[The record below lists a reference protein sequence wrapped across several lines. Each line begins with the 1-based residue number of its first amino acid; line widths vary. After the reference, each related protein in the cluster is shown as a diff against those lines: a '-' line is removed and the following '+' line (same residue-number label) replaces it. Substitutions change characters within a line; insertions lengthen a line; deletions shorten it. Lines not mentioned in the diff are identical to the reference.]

1 MKTKHLAILDE
12 LHVKLEQLKETI
24 KDASLLAE
32 AAVKLIDT
40 VIVEVNELFMEY
52 EFPTIEDE
60 IHFFKIARPQFLS
73 LLFFYNCVYKFEAS
87 KPEFGKR
94 EIKKYLL
101 EHRLIV
107 KCYSVENKEFYKYHK
122 SGNTCFDQIYFVR
135 SKHDIKKCV
144 NSFLFI
150 IDDRFCTN
158 HCYLSAKILANKLFS
173 DYLENCFLELKNSP
187 TIVLGA
193 KSKTTKANW
202 TGSKVAL
209 IELTYALHE
218 DCVVNNGNI
227 EVKEIIACLET
238 AFNISLAYHNATF
251 LELRQRK
258 NGKTKYL
265 DNLKE
270 KLLRRMEKEEV

>member
-1 MKTKHLAILDE
+1 MMKTKHLAILDE

-73 LLFFYNCVYKFEAS
+73 LLFYYNCVYKFEAS

-158 HCYLSAKILANKLFS
+158 HCYITAKILANQLFS
-173 DYLENCFLELKNSP
+173 VYIETCLLSLKNQVSSSQIDMFEDTNSP
-187 TIVLGA
+187 KLH
-193 KSKTTKANW
+193 W
-202 TGSKVAL
+202 TGSQISF
-209 IELTYALHE
+209 IELVYALHE
-218 DCVVNNGNI
+218 DKAINNGD
-227 EVKEIIACLET
+227 LT
-238 AFNISLAYHNATF
+238 LANSWK
-251 LELRQRK
+251 QW
-258 NGKTKYL
+258 
-265 DNLKE
+265 D
-270 KLLRRMEKEEV
+270 